1 MDQQETDQYG
11 GTPQT
16 GMQEIDIEQYDM
28 EQQLMPQEI
37 MPQRTIISRAGF
49 ALFIMAI
56 VVLLTQF
63 SIEILVRIIKPEIAE
78 STWYAMVV
86 TAISIVGV
94 GLPVYSLMMKRIPN
108 STKGEVVKMKFSHFI
123 VLFFI
128 CTAVMYITN
137 FFSVFLTMIIALL
150 KGEDIMSLVNPLQEV
165 LAGSNFII
173 TLIYASLVAPIV
185 EELIFRKLLL
195 DKLRRF
201 GDVPAILMTGFAFG
215 LFHMNLSQFF
225 YATALGFI
233 FAYITI
239 KTNTVRYSI
248 ILHIMINFIGTIVAP
263 MATKQNAI
271 FSLIIM
277 FWMLTAITLGVVFFI
292 LNVKKIKLERAAI
305 PVEKKSIFFINLGTI
320 LYTVV
325 CLVMITYV
333 TLL

>member
-1 MDQQETDQYG
+1 
-11 GTPQT
+11 
-16 GMQEIDIEQYDM
+16 
-28 EQQLMPQEI
+28 
-37 MPQRTIISRAGF
+37 
-49 ALFIMAI
+49 
-56 VVLLTQF
+56 
-63 SIEILVRIIKPEIAE
+63 
-78 STWYAMVV
+78 
-86 TAISIVGV
+86 
-94 GLPVYSLMMKRIPN
+94 
-108 STKGEVVKMKFSHFI
+108 
-123 VLFFI
+123 
-128 CTAVMYITN
+128 
-137 FFSVFLTMIIALL
+137 MIIALL

-292 LNVKKIKLERAAI
+292 LNVKKIKLERPTI

-320 LYTVV
+320 LYTGI
-325 CLVMITYV
+325 CLVMIAYI
-333 TLL
+333 TLA